1 MRKTF
6 KAQPKAEEHVRMP
19 PVPLFFFTNVK
30 SLPRFVFHFLH
41 RCDIIKRTAEPTPRA
56 ESACRRLRRFLRAVC
71 GRRAAAKR
79 IAAATKFKCE
89 RTMPAER
96 MSGKLRAAER
106 ILNCAARIAEGLSCL
121 TAWIS
126 CAVPNA
132 SPPER
137 LLPMRTVPEQQSASP
152 IEVRTNTA
160 ARSSELE

>member
-1 MRKTF
+1 
-6 KAQPKAEEHVRMP
+6 MP

-56 ESACRRLRRFLRAVC
+56 ESACRRLRRFLRTVC

-79 IAAATKFKCE
+79 SENMQMLTEFTLGDKVQMRKNHACGANEWEITRCGADI
-89 RTMPAER
+89 
-96 MSGKLRAAER
+96 KLR
-106 ILNCAARIAEGLSCL
+106 CTEGLSCL

-126 CAVPNA
+126 CAVQNA

-137 LLPMRTVPEQQSASP
+137 LLPMRTAPRQQSASP
-152 IEVRTNTA
+152 IEARTNTA